1 MADLDVIDRDKVLEF
16 ATRFREAM
24 EEVDLEAM
32 AIGFRM
38 FPRGACSDTSLL
50 LGTALKDH
58 GLGVFRYICAS
69 KSEGGSFESHAW
81 LRADGLIVDIT
92 ADQFKDGMPPVFV
105 GEDTGW
111 YKQWGDVTDLSD
123 GDYRQCTGGY
133 AGELEGSYRLVLAA
147 LACA

>member
-1 MADLDVIDRDKVLEF
+1 MADVGAIDRDKVLEF
-16 ATRFREAM
+16 ATQFRKAM
-24 EEVDLEAM
+24 GAVDLEAM
-32 AIGFRM
+32 AIGFRF

-58 GLGVFRYICAS
+58 GLGEFQYVCAS
-69 KSEGGSFESHAW
+69 KTEGGSFESHAW

-92 ADQFKDGMPPVFV
+92 ADQFDGMPPVFV

-111 YKQWGDVTDLSD
+111 YENWGEVTVLGE

-133 AGELEGSYRLVLAA
+133 SAELEGSYRLVMAKLS
-147 LACA
+147 

>member
-1 MADLDVIDRDKVLEF
+1 MADLGAIDRDKVLEF
-16 ATRFREAM
+16 ATRFRRAM

-50 LGTALKDH
+50 LGTALQDH
-58 GLGVFRYICAS
+58 GLGRFQYVCAS

-81 LRADGLIVDIT
+81 LRAGSLIVDIT
-92 ADQFKDGMPPVFV
+92 ADQFDGMPPVFV
-105 GEDTGW
+105 GQDTGW
-111 YKQWGDVTDLSD
+111 HEKWGPVTDLGD

-133 AGELEGSYRLVLAA
+133 ATELEGSYSLIMAKLS
-147 LACA
+147 